1 MKFILLNYILIM
13 INGLN
18 IPSYNIKIVGD
29 GLQLTGST
37 VKKGFGCNI
46 KCDKKRNVKKQT
58 AGGLKI
64 LK

>member
-1 MKFILLNYILIM
+1 M

-37 VKKGFGCNI
+37 VKKGRGCDT
-46 KCDKKRNVKKQT
+46 KCDKKKNVKKQN
-58 AGGLKI
+58 GKGLKI

>member
-1 MKFILLNYILIM
+1 M

-18 IPSYNIKIVGD
+18 ILSYNIKIIGD

-37 VKKGFGCNI
+37 VKKGRGCNT
-46 KCDKKRNVKKQT
+46 KCDKKKNVKKNI
-58 AGGLKI
+58 GSGLKI

>member
-1 MKFILLNYILIM
+1 M

-18 IPSYNIKIVGD
+18 IPSYNIKIDGN

-37 VKKGFGCNI
+37 VKKGRGCDT
-46 KCDKKRNVKKQT
+46 KCDKKNVKKNI
-58 AGGLKI
+58 GKGLVI

>member
-1 MKFILLNYILIM
+1 M

-18 IPSYNIKIVGD
+18 IPSYNIKKFFGD

-37 VKKGFGCNI
+37 VKKGKGCDI
-46 KCDKKRNVKKQT
+46 KCDKKIKQK
-58 AGGLKI
+58 GQGLKI

>member
-1 MKFILLNYILIM
+1 M

-18 IPSYNIKIVGD
+18 IPSYNLKIVGD

-37 VKKGFGCNI
+37 VKKGRGCDI
-46 KCDKKRNVKKQT
+46 KCDKKKNVKNQN
-58 AGGLKI
+58 GRGLKI

>member
-1 MKFILLNYILIM
+1 M

-18 IPSYNIKIVGD
+18 ISSYKIIGD

-37 VKKGFGCNI
+37 VKKGRGCNI
-46 KCDKKRNVKKQT
+46 KCDKKIKQN
-58 AGGLKI
+58 GKGLKI

>member
-1 MKFILLNYILIM
+1 M

-37 VKKGFGCNI
+37 VKKGRG
-46 KCDKKRNVKKQT
+46 CDKKIKQD
-58 AGGLKI
+58 GKGLKI

>member
-1 MKFILLNYILIM
+1 M

-18 IPSYNIKIVGD
+18 IPSYNIKIIGD

-37 VKKGFGCNI
+37 VKKGRGCDI
-46 KCDKKRNVKKQT
+46 KCDKKRAVKKQN
-58 AGGLKI
+58 GKGLKI

>member
-1 MKFILLNYILIM
+1 M

-18 IPSYNIKIVGD
+18 IPSYKIIGN

-37 VKKGFGCNI
+37 VKKGRGCNT
-46 KCDKKRNVKKQT
+46 KCDKKIKQN
-58 AGGLKI
+58 GKGLKI

>member
-1 MKFILLNYILIM
+1 M

-18 IPSYNIKIVGD
+18 IPSYKIVGD

-37 VKKGFGCNI
+37 VKKGRGCDI
-46 KCDKKRNVKKQT
+46 KCDKKIKQN
-58 AGGLKI
+58 GRGLKI

>member
-1 MKFILLNYILIM
+1 M

-29 GLQLTGST
+29 GLQLTGTT
-37 VKKGFGCNI
+37 VKKGRGCN
-46 KCDKKRNVKKQT
+46 DKKIKQN
-58 AGGLKI
+58 GRGLKI

>member
-1 MKFILLNYILIM
+1 M

-18 IPSYNIKIVGD
+18 IPSYNIKIIGD

-37 VKKGFGCNI
+37 VKKGRGCNI
-46 KCDKKRNVKKQT
+46 KCDKKIKQN
-58 AGGLKI
+58 GKGLKI

>member
-1 MKFILLNYILIM
+1 M

-29 GLQLTGST
+29 GLKLTGST
-37 VKKGFGCNI
+37 VKKGKGCDIICNKKI
-46 KCDKKRNVKKQT
+46 KQNGR
-58 AGGLKI
+58 GLRI